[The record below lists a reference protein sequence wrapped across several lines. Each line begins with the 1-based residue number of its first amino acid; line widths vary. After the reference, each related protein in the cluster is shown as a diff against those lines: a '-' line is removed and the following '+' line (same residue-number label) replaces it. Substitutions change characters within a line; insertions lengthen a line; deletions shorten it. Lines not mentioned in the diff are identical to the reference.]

1 MSRHNHIPKYVVVFD
16 GRADQAVSWR
26 VTDHGH
32 ADAKNLERFVM
43 AYAKSLE
50 PGGANAHLSER
61 LGRVPYPRTAEIRLN
76 FTCGATVAEW
86 KAGAFQV
93 YG

>member
-1 MSRHNHIPKYVVVFD
+1 MGHTHTPKYVVVLD
-16 GRADQAVSWR
+16 GRDDQAMSWR

-32 ADAKNLERFVM
+32 ANDKNLERFVM

-50 PGGANAHLSER
+50 SGGANAHISES
-61 LGRVPYPRTAEIRLN
+61 LGRIPYPRTAEIRHN
-76 FTCGATVAEW
+76 YHGGATVAEW

-93 YG
+93 YS

>member
-1 MSRHNHIPKYVVVFD
+1 MGKHITPKFVVVLD
-16 GRADQAVSWR
+16 GKADQAMSWY
-26 VTDHGH
+26 VKDYGQ
-32 ADAKNLERFVM
+32 ANEKSLEAFVM

-50 PGGANAHLSER
+50 SGGANAHLSEG
-61 LGRVPYPRTAEIRLN
+61 LGHIPYPRTAEIRLN